1 MGQILPL
8 IIVPVYQSCFSF
20 YLRLDVN
27 CGACHNRYPSQYVTR
42 KLGPSDK
49 ITIDGKL
56 DEPAWENAE
65 WTYDMVDI
73 TRHENQQLN
82 AIPNDLQARV
92 KIRWDDDYFYV
103 GAVLHESY
111 ITAKNTGH
119 NDHAP
124 YSPDNVSQQN
134 CVRCA
139 LPSILRLIQQLCPWA
154 GF

>member
-1 MGQILPL
+1 
-8 IIVPVYQSCFSF
+8 
-20 YLRLDVN
+20 
-27 CGACHNRYPSQYVTR
+27 VTR
-42 KLGPSDK
+42 KLAPSEK
-49 ITIDGKL
+49 IKVDGKL
-56 DEPAWENAE
+56 DEAAWQSAE
-65 WTYDMVDI
+65 WTFDMVDI

-124 YSPDNVSQQN
+124 YSPDNVSLQHF
-134 CVRCA
+134 A
-139 LPSILRLIQQLCPWA
+139 LCCSERSAGHPTPLAVHRILRYLSTLVGQPSTTWSTKCLLKMRHTT
-154 GF
+154 